1 MGASVLHKL
10 TRMLKSRR
18 AHLRAPVL
26 SLASQASGLL
36 QLGAL
41 LWRHG
46 PSNATDA
53 YFYLFNL
60 GNLPTQILIVGVLYP
75 MLLNQDRVTR
85 RGALRFGRLVPV
97 AALLAVAAGSGWLS
111 IQGRVS
117 LDIAPI
123 LILAAVNAVIQAR
136 LWFLAVFAEADGRPH
151 WMAAIALPAN
161 VLATL
166 VMLLPWP
173 SSTATVTAMFVAL
186 AIANGGFLVV
196 MARVKVGIHVLDG
209 LPAVPGRKHSAHY
222 WFLSKSF
229 VGYGGLMIVQS
240 LALVLPPSTL
250 TLLTLP
256 MKIVG
261 SVAATFVNAVMPLL
275 VHQNT
280 ESPTEARRFL
290 SILTVILGS
299 LGLVILVAG
308 GLFLPE
314 HFVQVL
320 VVALWLLAAAAAS
333 VAQRMMFRF
342 LPPSASRITLAV
354 VPMIVAAV
362 AVSVQSDG
370 FGLIALLCAYALVD
384 AASGF
389 LILVALRARVMSCVT
404 GLITLSL
411 AAIWVASL
419 FYPGI
424 S

>member
-1 MGASVLHKL
+1 M
-10 TRMLKSRR
+10 
-18 AHLRAPVL
+18 
-26 SLASQASGLL
+26 
-36 QLGAL
+36 
-41 LWRHG
+41 
-46 PSNATDA
+46 
-53 YFYLFNL
+53 